1 MAFSPQNQERTI
13 MDDSKV
19 PTFLV
24 KIMFGVVLVCLVMVT
39 AYTALGIPPIS
50 TPPVVPMAQQRTIYI
65 HGSMDGAATVRAEDG
80 TTILVD
86 LAPEQ
91 GGFIAGV
98 WRVLQRE
105 RGKHGVALDGPVIL
119 TRGTNARVSLY
130 DPSTNWSADLMG
142 FGADNTRAF
151 ATLLD

>member
-24 KIMFGVVLVCLVMVT
+24 KIMFGMVLVCLALVT
-39 AYTALGIPPIS
+39 AHTVLDRPRVA
-50 TPPVVPMAQQRTIYI
+50 TPPVVPVAQERVIYLE
-65 HGSMDGAATVRAEDG
+65 GSMDGAAIVRAEDG
-80 TTILVD
+80 TILAD
-86 LAPEQ
+86 LAPEK

-105 RGKHGVALDGPVIL
+105 RAKHGVASDGPVVL
-119 TRGTNARVSLY
+119 VRGTNGRVSLH

>member
-13 MDDSKV
+13 MDDTKV

-24 KIMFGVVLVCLVMVT
+24 KIMFGLVLTCLVLVT
-39 AYTALGIPPIS
+39 GYTMLGIPPVS
-50 TPPVVPMAQQRTIYI
+50 TPPVVPMAQQRVIYLD
-65 HGSMDGAATVRAEDG
+65 GAMDGSATVRAEDG
-80 TTILVD
+80 TVLAD

-91 GGFIAGV
+91 GGFISGV

-105 RGKHGVALDGPVIL
+105 RAKHGVAADGPVIL
-119 TRGTNARVSLY
+119 TRGTNGRVSLH

>member
-24 KIMFGVVLVCLVMVT
+24 KIMFGMVLTCLVLVT
-39 AYTALGIPPIS
+39 AHTVLDRPRVA
-50 TPPVVPMAQQRTIYI
+50 TPPVVPVAQQRVIYLD
-65 HGSMDGAATVRAEDG
+65 GSMDGSATVRAEDG
-80 TTILVD
+80 TILAD
-86 LAPEQ
+86 LAPER
-91 GGFIAGV
+91 GGFISGV

-105 RGKHGVALDGPVIL
+105 RAKHGVAADGPVIL
-119 TRGTNARVSLY
+119 TRGTNGRVALL